1 MTSREAYISL
11 NRIEGIGPVR
21 VRALVE
27 ALGSP
32 EAVLSAASAELSAVR
47 GVGPKVAENIVSQ
60 RGGLDAG
67 REEAAAAKL
76 GARLVTP
83 VDGEYPAALKTIYD
97 PPLCLYVR
105 GTLEKKDEQALAV
118 VGTRRASH
126 YGAAQADRLAYQ
138 AAKAGFTIVSGLA
151 RGIDT
156 VAHQAALKAG
166 GRTLAVLGGALDKL
180 YPPENR
186 GLAEEIVENGALISE
201 FPLGREPDRT
211 TFPYRNRI
219 VSGLSKGAL
228 VVEAGLD
235 SGAMN
240 TAEQALEQGRSVMA
254 VPGRVDM
261 EGSRGPHR
269 LIQNGAR
276 LVEDLSDILKEFE
289 FLFPPGE
296 RARLARQQDARQRLT
311 LAPAEEAV
319 VRALWTEPELDFDV
333 LIRKTGMPSA
343 QLMTLSMQL
352 EMKRVLR
359 RLPGRRLALMDEI
372 RQWDL
377 APAEEQPQIPLKER
391 NNGTWRRI
399 W

>member
-1 MTSREAYISL
+1 MTSREAYITL

-21 VRALVE
+21 VRALCD

-32 EAVLSAASAELSAVR
+32 EAVLAAPASALSAVR
-47 GVGPKVAENIVSQ
+47 GVGPKGADAIVTQ
-60 RGGLDAG
+60 RAGLDAG

-83 VDGEYPAALKTIYD
+83 VDAEYPAPLKTIYD

-105 GTLEKKDEQALAV
+105 GTLEPKDDQALAI
-118 VGTRRASH
+118 VGTRRASS

-138 AAKAGFTIVSGLA
+138 VAKAGFTVVSGLA

-156 VAHQAALKAG
+156 VAHKAALKAG
-166 GRTLAVLGGALDKL
+166 GRTLAVLGGAIDKL

-186 GLAEEIVENGALISE
+186 ALAEEIAAHGALISE
-201 FPLGREPDRT
+201 FALGREPDRT

-219 VSGLSKGAL
+219 VSGLSKGVI

-254 VPGRVDM
+254 VPGRADM
-261 EGSRGPHR
+261 EGSQGPHR

-276 LVEDLSDILKEFE
+276 LVQDVSDVLKEFE
-289 FLFPPGE
+289 FLFPPVE
-296 RARLARQQDARQRLT
+296 QARLIRQQDARQRLT
-311 LAPAEEAV
+311 LAPAEESV

-333 LIRKTGMPSA
+333 LIRKTGLSSA
-343 QLMTLSMQL
+343 KLMTLSMQL

-377 APAEEQPQIPLKER
+377 PPAAETQSP
-391 NNGTWRRI
+391 
-399 W
+399 

>member
-21 VRALVE
+21 VRALCA

-32 EAVLSAASAELSAVR
+32 EAVLEASPAALAGVR
-47 GVGPKVAENIVSQ
+47 GIGPKVAENIVSQ
-60 RGGLDAG
+60 RSGLDAG

-83 VDGEYPAALKTIYD
+83 VDGDYPEPLKNIYD

-105 GTLEKKDEQALAV
+105 GTLEKKDEQALAI

-138 AAKAGFTIVSGLA
+138 VSKAGFAVVSGLA

-156 VAHQAALKAG
+156 VAHKAALKAG
-166 GRTLAVLGGALDKL
+166 GRTLAVLGGAMDKL

-186 GLAEEIVENGALISE
+186 ELAEEIVAHGALISE

-211 TFPYRNRI
+211 TFPYRNRV
-219 VSGLSKGAL
+219 VSGLSKGVL
-228 VVEAGLD
+228 VVEAGMD

-261 EGSRGPHR
+261 DGARGPHS
-269 LIQNGAR
+269 LIRNGAR
-276 LVEDLSDILKEFE
+276 LVEDLADILKEFE
-289 FLFPPGE
+289 FLFPPAE
-296 RARLARQQDARQRLT
+296 QARLVRGQDARQRLT
-311 LAPAEEAV
+311 LLPAEEAV
-319 VRALWTEPELDFDV
+319 VRALWTEPELDVDV
-333 LIRKTGMPSA
+333 LIRRTGLSSA
-343 QLMTLSMQL
+343 QLMTLTMQL

-372 RQWDL
+372 RGWEL
-377 APAEEQPQIPLKER
+377 PPAEETP
-391 NNGTWRRI
+391 
-399 W
+399 

>member
-1 MTSREAYISL
+1 MTSREAYILL
-11 NRIEGIGPVR
+11 NLIDGIGPVR
-21 VRALVE
+21 VRALCE

-32 EAVLSAASAELSAVR
+32 EAVLAASAVELSSVR
-47 GVGPKVAENIVSQ
+47 GVGPKVAEGIVAQ

-83 VDGEYPAALKTIYD
+83 VDEEYPAPLKTIYD

-105 GTLEKKDEQALAV
+105 GTLEKKDAQALAV

-126 YGAAQADRLAYQ
+126 YGAAQAERLAYQ
-138 AAKAGFTIVSGLA
+138 ASKAGFVVVSGLA
-151 RGIDT
+151 RCIDT
-156 VAHQAALKAG
+156 VAHKAALKAG

-186 GLAEEIVENGALISE
+186 ELAEEIAAHGALISE
-201 FPLGREPDRT
+201 FSLGREPDRT
-211 TFPYRNRI
+211 TFPYRNRV
-219 VSGLSKGAL
+219 VSGLSKGVL
-228 VVEAGLD
+228 VVEAGVD

-254 VPGRVDM
+254 VPGRVDL
-261 EGSRGPHR
+261 EGARGPHR

-276 LVEDLSDILKEFE
+276 LVEDLADILKEFE
-289 FLFPPGE
+289 FLFPPSE
-296 RARLARQQDARQRLT
+296 QARLVRQQDARQRLT
-311 LAPAEEAV
+311 LAPAEESV
-319 VRALWTEPELDFDV
+319 VRALWTEPELDVDV
-333 LIRKTGMPSA
+333 LIRRTGLSSA
-343 QLMTLSMQL
+343 QLMTLTMQL

-359 RLPGRRLALMDEI
+359 RLPGRRLALMEEI

-377 APAEEQPQIPLKER
+377 PPAAEQTP
-391 NNGTWRRI
+391 
-399 W
+399 

>member
-1 MTSREAYISL
+1 MTSREAYITL

-32 EAVLSAASAELSAVR
+32 EAVLAAPAAALAAVR
-47 GVGPKVAENIVSQ
+47 GIGPKVAENVVQQ
-60 RGGLDAG
+60 RDGLDAG
-67 REEAAAAKL
+67 REEEAAAKL

-83 VDGEYPAALKTIYD
+83 EDAEYPAPLKTIYD

-105 GTLEKKDEQALAV
+105 GTLEKKDDQALAV

-138 AAKAGFTIVSGLA
+138 AAKAGFMIVSGLA

-156 VAHQAALKAG
+156 VAHRAALKAG
-166 GRTLAVLGGALDKL
+166 GRTLAVLGGALDCL

-186 GLAEEIVENGALISE
+186 DLADQIAENGALISE

-211 TFPYRNRI
+211 TFPYRNRV
-219 VSGLSKGAL
+219 VSGLSKGVL
-228 VVEAGLD
+228 VVEAGVD

-240 TAEQALEQGRSVMA
+240 TAEQALEQGRSVLA
-254 VPGRVDM
+254 VPGRVDL
-261 EGSRGPHR
+261 EGARGPHR

-276 LVEDLSDILKEFE
+276 LVQDLEDILREFE
-289 FLFPPGE
+289 FLFPPAE
-296 RARLARQQDARQRLT
+296 QARLTRQQDARQRLT

-319 VRALWTEPELDFDV
+319 VRALWTEPELDVDV
-333 LIRKTGMPSA
+333 LIRKTGLSPA

-352 EMKRVLR
+352 EMKRVIR

-377 APAEEQPQIPLKER
+377 APAE
-391 NNGTWRRI
+391 TT
-399 W
+399 

>member
-1 MTSREAYISL
+1 MTTREAYIVL

-32 EAVLSAASAELSAVR
+32 EAVLSAPETALAAVR
-47 GVGPKVAENIVSQ
+47 GVGPKVAANIASQ
-60 RGGLDAG
+60 RNEMDAG
-67 REEAAAAKL
+67 REEAAAAKV

-83 VDGEYPAALKTIYD
+83 VDAEYPAPLKTIYD

-126 YGAAQADRLAYQ
+126 YGAAQADRLAYL
-138 AAKAGFTIVSGLA
+138 AAKAGFSIVSGLA

-156 VAHQAALKAG
+156 VAHKAALKAG
-166 GRTLAVLGGALDKL
+166 GRTLAVLGGAMDKL

-186 GLAEEIVENGALISE
+186 ELAEEIARNGALISE
-201 FPLGREPDRT
+201 FPMGREPDRT

-219 VSGLSKGAL
+219 VSGLSKGVL

-240 TAEQALEQGRSVMA
+240 TAEQALEQGRSVLA
-254 VPGRVDM
+254 VPGRVDL
-261 EGSRGPHR
+261 EGARGPHR

-276 LVEDLSDILKEFE
+276 LVEDLPDILKEFE
-289 FLFPPGE
+289 FLFPPDE
-296 RARLARQQDARQRLT
+296 QARLARRQDARQRLT
-311 LAPAEEAV
+311 LGPTEEAV
-319 VRALWTEPELDFDV
+319 VRALWAEPEMDFDV
-333 LIRKTGMPSA
+333 LIRKTGLSSA

-352 EMKRVLR
+352 EMKRVVR

-377 APAEEQPQIPLKER
+377 APAE
-391 NNGTWRRI
+391 TTS
-399 W
+399 

>member
-1 MTSREAYISL
+1 MTSREAYIVL
-11 NRIEGIGPVR
+11 NRIEGMGPVR
-21 VRALVE
+21 VRALCD

-32 EAVLSAASAELSAVR
+32 EAVLSASAAELSSVR
-47 GVGPKVAENIVSQ
+47 GVGPKGAEAIVAQ

-83 VDGEYPAALKTIYD
+83 VDAEYPAPLKGIYD

-126 YGAAQADRLAYQ
+126 YGAAQAERLAYLS
-138 AAKAGFTIVSGLA
+138 AKAGFTIVSGLA

-156 VAHQAALKAG
+156 VGHRAALKAG

-186 GLAEEIVENGALISE
+186 ELAEEIAAHGALISE

-219 VSGLSKGAL
+219 VSGLSKGVL

-240 TAEQALEQGRSVMA
+240 TAEQALEQGRSVLA

-261 EGSRGPHR
+261 DGARGPHR

-276 LVEDLSDILKEFE
+276 LVEDLPDILKEFE
-289 FLFPPGE
+289 FLFPPDE
-296 RARLARQQDARQRLT
+296 QARLLRRQDARQRLT
-311 LAPAEEAV
+311 LTPAEESV

-333 LIRKTGMPSA
+333 LIRKTEMSSA

-352 EMKRVLR
+352 EMKRVVR

-372 RQWDL
+372 RRWDL
-377 APAEEQPQIPLKER
+377 SPAEQP
-391 NNGTWRRI
+391 T
-399 W
+399 

>member
-1 MTSREAYISL
+1 MTSREAYIVL
-11 NRIEGIGPVR
+11 NRIEGMGPVR
-21 VRALVE
+21 ARALCE

-32 EAVLSAASAELSAVR
+32 EAALGASAGELAAVR
-47 GVGPKVAENIVSQ
+47 GVGRKVAEAIVTR
-60 RGGLDAG
+60 RGELDAG
-67 REEAAAAKL
+67 GEEAAAAKL
-76 GARLVTP
+76 GARLITP
-83 VDGEYPAALKTIYD
+83 VDGEYPEALKTIYD

-105 GTLEKKDEQALAV
+105 GTLEKRDAQALAV
-118 VGTRRASH
+118 VGTRRATA
-126 YGAAQADRLAYQ
+126 YGSAQADRLAFQ

-156 VAHQAALKAG
+156 VAHRAALKAG

-186 GLAEEIVENGALISE
+186 ELAEEIAGGGALISE

-219 VSGLSKGAL
+219 VSGLSKGVL
-228 VVEAGLD
+228 VVEAGVD

-240 TAEQALEQGRSVMA
+240 TAEQALEQGRAVMA

-261 EGSRGPHR
+261 EGARGPHR

-276 LVEDLSDILKEFE
+276 LVEELQDILREFE
-289 FLFPPGE
+289 FLFPPAE
-296 RARLARQQDARQRLT
+296 QARLARQQDARQRLT

-319 VRALWTEPELDFDV
+319 VRALWTEPEVDFDV
-333 LIRKTGMPSA
+333 LIRKTGLAPA
-343 QLMTLSMQL
+343 QLMTLAMQL
-352 EMKRVLR
+352 EMKRVIR
-359 RLPGRRLALMDEI
+359 RLPGRRLSLMDEI

-377 APAEEQPQIPLKER
+377 VPAEEP
-391 NNGTWRRI
+391 T
-399 W
+399 

>member
-11 NRIEGIGPVR
+11 NQIAGIGPVR
-21 VRALVE
+21 VRALCE
-27 ALGSP
+27 GLGSP
-32 EAVLSAASAELSAVR
+32 EAVLTASEAALSSVR
-47 GVGPKVAENIVSQ
+47 GIGPKVAENIVSQ
-60 RGGLDAG
+60 RGALDAG

-76 GARLVTP
+76 GARLTTP
-83 VDGEYPAALKTIYD
+83 VDADYPEPLKNIYD

-105 GTLEKKDEQALAV
+105 GTLEKKDAQALAI

-126 YGAAQADRLAYQ
+126 YGTAQADRLAYQ
-138 AAKAGFTIVSGLA
+138 ISKAGFVVVSGLA

-156 VAHQAALKAG
+156 VAHKAALKAG
-166 GRTLAVLGGALDKL
+166 GRTLAVLGGAMDKL

-186 GLAEEIVENGALISE
+186 ELAEEIVAHGALISE

-211 TFPYRNRI
+211 TFPYRNRV
-219 VSGLSKGAL
+219 VSGLSKGVL

-240 TAEQALEQGRSVMA
+240 TAEQALEQGRSVLA

-261 EGSRGPHR
+261 DGARGPHR

-276 LVEDLSDILKEFE
+276 LVEDLSDVLKEFE
-289 FLFPPGE
+289 FLFPPTE
-296 RARLARQQDARQRLT
+296 QARLVRQQDARQRLT
-311 LAPAEEAV
+311 LLPAEESV

-333 LIRKTGMPSA
+333 LIRKTGLSSA
-343 QLMTLSMQL
+343 QMMTLAMQL
-352 EMKRVLR
+352 EMKRVIR

-377 APAEEQPQIPLKER
+377 SPAEETP
-391 NNGTWRRI
+391 
-399 W
+399 

>member
-1 MTSREAYISL
+1 MTSREAYILL
-11 NRIEGIGPVR
+11 NQIEGIGPVR
-21 VRALVE
+21 ARALCE

-32 EAVLSAASAELSAVR
+32 EAVLAAPESQLAAVR
-47 GVGPKVAENIVSQ
+47 GIGPKVAENVGSQ
-60 RGGLDAG
+60 RRKLDAG
-67 REEAAAAKL
+67 REEAAAQEL

-83 VDGEYPAALKTIYD
+83 VDAEYPEVLKNIYD
-97 PPLCLYVR
+97 PPLCLYLR
-105 GTLEKKDEQALAV
+105 GTLVPQDAQALAI

-126 YGAAQADRLAYQ
+126 YGSAQADRLAYQ
-138 AAKAGFTIVSGLA
+138 VSKAGFTVVSGLA

-156 VAHQAALKAG
+156 VAHRAALKAG
-166 GRTLAVLGGALDKL
+166 GRTIAVLGGAMDKL

-186 GLAEEIVENGALISE
+186 ELAEEIVAHGALISE

-219 VSGLSKGAL
+219 VSGLSKGVL

-261 EGSRGPHR
+261 DGARGPHR

-276 LVEDLSDILKEFE
+276 LVQDLADILKEFE
-289 FLFPPGE
+289 FLFPPSE
-296 RARLARQQDARQRLT
+296 QARLLHQQDARQRLT
-311 LAPAEEAV
+311 LAPAEETV
-319 VRALWTEPELDFDV
+319 VRALWTEPELDIDV
-333 LIRKTGMPSA
+333 LIRRTGLSSA
-343 QLMTLSMQL
+343 QMMTLAMQL

-372 RQWDL
+372 RQWEL
-377 APAEEQPQIPLKER
+377 APADNPTP
-391 NNGTWRRI
+391 
-399 W
+399 

>member
-1 MTSREAYISL
+1 MTSREAYIIL
-11 NRIEGIGPVR
+11 NQIEGIGPVR
-21 VRALVE
+21 VRALGD

-32 EAVLSAASAELSAVR
+32 EAILAASAEELATVR
-47 GVGPKVAENIVSQ
+47 GIGPKVAAKIVEQ
-60 RGGLDAG
+60 RGQRQADA
-67 REEAAAAKL
+67 EEQAAARL

-83 VDGEYPAALKTIYD
+83 EDAEYPAPLKTIYD

-105 GTLEKKDEQALAV
+105 GTLDKKDDQALAI
-118 VGTRRASH
+118 VGTRRTTH
-126 YGAAQADRLAYQ
+126 YGEAQADRLAYQ
-138 AAKAGFTIVSGLA
+138 VAKAGFTVVSGLA

-156 VAHQAALKAG
+156 LAHQAALKAG
-166 GRTLAVLGGALDKL
+166 GRTFAVLGGAMDRI

-186 GLAEEIVENGALISE
+186 ELAEEIAEHGALISE

-211 TFPYRNRI
+211 TFPYRNRV
-219 VSGLSKGAL
+219 VSGLSKGVL

-254 VPGRVDM
+254 VPGRVDL
-261 EGSRGPHR
+261 EGARGPHR

-289 FLFPPGE
+289 FLFPPAE
-296 RARLARQQDARQRLT
+296 QARLVRQQDARQRLT
-311 LAPAEEAV
+311 LAPAEQAL
-319 VRALWTEPELDFDV
+319 VRVLWTEPELDFDV
-333 LIRKTGMPSA
+333 IIRRTGLTSA

-352 EMKRVLR
+352 EMKRIIR

-372 RQWDL
+372 RQWGEP
-377 APAEEQPQIPLKER
+377 PADGLPP
-391 NNGTWRRI
+391 
-399 W
+399 

>member
-1 MTSREAYISL
+1 MTSREAYIAL

-32 EAVLSAASAELSAVR
+32 EAVLAASPVALAAVR
-47 GVGPKVAENIVSQ
+47 GVGPKVAENVVAQ
-60 RGGLDAG
+60 RAGLDAG
-67 REEAAAAKL
+67 AEEAAAAKL

-83 VDGEYPAALKTIYD
+83 VDADYPAPLKTIYD

-126 YGAAQADRLAYQ
+126 YGAAQADRLAYL
-138 AAKAGFTIVSGLA
+138 AAKAGFAIVSGLA

-156 VAHQAALKAG
+156 VAHKAALKAG

-186 GLAEEIVENGALISE
+186 ELAEEIAAHGAVLSE

-211 TFPYRNRI
+211 TFPYRNRV
-219 VSGLSKGAL
+219 VSGLSKGVL

-240 TAEQALEQGRSVMA
+240 TAEQALEQGRSVLA

-261 EGSRGPHR
+261 DGARGPHR

-276 LVEDLSDILKEFE
+276 LVEDLPDILKEFE
-289 FLFPPGE
+289 FLFPPDE
-296 RARLARQQDARQRLT
+296 QARLARRQDARQRLT
-311 LAPAEEAV
+311 LAPGEEAL
-319 VRALWTEPELDFDV
+319 VRALWSEPELDFDV
-333 LIRKTGMPSA
+333 LIRKTGLTSA

-352 EMKRVLR
+352 EMKRVVR
-359 RLPGRRLALMDEI
+359 RLPGRRLALLDEI

-377 APAEEQPQIPLKER
+377 APAAATP
-391 NNGTWRRI
+391 
-399 W
+399 

>member
-1 MTSREAYISL
+1 MTSREAYIVL

-21 VRALVE
+21 VRALCDS
-27 ALGSP
+27 LGSP
-32 EAVLSAASAELSAVR
+32 EAVLSASAAELSAVK
-47 GVGPKVAENIVSQ
+47 GVGPKGAEGIVSQ
-60 RGGLDAG
+60 RRGLDAG
-67 REEAAAAKL
+67 REESAAAKL

-83 VDGEYPAALKTIYD
+83 VDGDYPEPLKGIYD

-105 GTLEKKDEQALAV
+105 GTLEKKDAQALGI
-118 VGTRRASH
+118 VGTRRASS
-126 YGAAQADRLAYQ
+126 YGTAQADRLAYQ
-138 AAKAGFTIVSGLA
+138 VSKAGFVVVSGLA

-166 GRTLAVLGGALDKL
+166 GRTLAVLGGAMDKL

-186 GLAEEIVENGALISE
+186 RLAEEIAARGALISE

-219 VSGLSKGAL
+219 VSGLSKGVL

-261 EGSRGPHR
+261 EGARGPHR

-289 FLFPPGE
+289 FLFPPAE
-296 RARLARQQDARQRLT
+296 QARLVRQQDARQRLT
-311 LAPAEEAV
+311 LLPAEQSV

-333 LIRKTGMPSA
+333 LIRKTGLSSA
-343 QLMTLSMQL
+343 QLMTLAMQL
-352 EMKRVLR
+352 EMKRIIR
-359 RLPGRRLALMDEI
+359 RLPGRRVALMDEI

-377 APAEEQPQIPLKER
+377 PPAEETP
-391 NNGTWRRI
+391 
-399 W
+399 

>member
-1 MTSREAYISL
+1 MTSREAYILL
-11 NRIEGIGPVR
+11 NMVDGIGPVR
-21 VRALVE
+21 VRAMCD
-27 ALGSP
+27 AFGSP
-32 EAVLSAASAELSAVR
+32 EAVWSAPAAALATVR
-47 GVGPKVAENIVSQ
+47 GIGPKVAEGIVSQ
-60 RGGLDAG
+60 RGGLDAE

-83 VDGEYPAALKTIYD
+83 VDEEYPAPLKNIYD

-105 GTLEKKDEQALAV
+105 GMLEKKDEQALAI

-126 YGAAQADRLAYQ
+126 YGSAQADTLAYQ
-138 AAKAGFTIVSGLA
+138 ASKAGFTVVSGLA

-156 VAHQAALKAG
+156 VAHKAALKAG
-166 GRTLAVLGGALDKL
+166 GRTLAVLGGAMDKL

-186 GLAEEIVENGALISE
+186 ELAEEIVEHGALISE
-201 FPLGREPDRT
+201 FTLGREPDRT

-219 VSGLSKGAL
+219 VSGLSKGVL
-228 VVEAGLD
+228 VVEAGVS

-261 EGSRGPHR
+261 EGARGPHR

-276 LVEDLSDILKEFE
+276 LVQELSDILKEFE
-289 FLFPPGE
+289 FLFPPDE
-296 RARLARQQDARQRLT
+296 QARLVRQQDARQRLT
-311 LAPAEEAV
+311 LAPAEETV
-319 VRALWTEPELDFDV
+319 VRALWTDPELDFDV
-333 LIRKTGMPSA
+333 LVRRTGLTSA

-352 EMKRVLR
+352 EMKRVVR

-372 RQWDL
+372 RRWDL
-377 APAEEQPQIPLKER
+377 PPAAEPS
-391 NNGTWRRI
+391 
-399 W
+399 

>member
-1 MTSREAYISL
+1 MTPREAYIVL
-11 NRIEGIGPVR
+11 NQIEGIGPVR
-21 VRALVE
+21 TRALCE

-32 EAVLSAASAELSAVR
+32 EAVLAAPASQLAGVR
-47 GVGPKVAENIVSQ
+47 GVGPKVAENIVAQ
-60 RGGLDAG
+60 RGRLDPG
-67 REEAAAAKL
+67 REEAVAARL

-83 VDGEYPAALKTIYD
+83 DDAEYTKPLKNIYD

-105 GTLEKKDEQALAV
+105 GAWEEQDEQALAI
-118 VGTRRASH
+118 VGTRRATH
-126 YGAAQADRLAYQ
+126 YGAAQAERLAYQ
-138 AAKAGFTIVSGLA
+138 AAKAGFTVVSGLA

-156 VAHQAALKAG
+156 VAHRAALKAG

-186 GLAEEIVENGALISE
+186 ELAEEIAAQGALLSE

-219 VSGLSKGAL
+219 VSGLSKGVL
-228 VVEAGLD
+228 VVEAGLE

-261 EGSRGPHR
+261 DGARGPHR

-276 LVEDLSDILKEFE
+276 LVADLADILKEFE
-289 FLFPPGE
+289 FLFPPAE
-296 RARLARQQDARQRLT
+296 QARLVRQQDARQRLT
-311 LAPAEEAV
+311 LAPAEEKV
-319 VRALWTEPELDFDV
+319 VRALWTEPEMDMDV
-333 LIRKTGMPSA
+333 LIRRTGLSSA
-343 QLMTLSMQL
+343 QIMTLAMQL

-372 RQWDL
+372 RQWEL
-377 APAEEQPQIPLKER
+377 PPAESA
-391 NNGTWRRI
+391 N
-399 W
+399 

>member
-1 MTSREAYISL
+1 MTSREAYIAL

-32 EAVLSAASAELSAVR
+32 EAVLAASPTALAAVR
-47 GVGPKVAENIVSQ
+47 GVGPKVAENVVAQ
-60 RGGLDAG
+60 RDGVDAG
-67 REEAAAAKL
+67 AEEAAAAKL
-76 GARLVTP
+76 GARLITP
-83 VDGEYPAALKTIYD
+83 VDADYPAPLKTIYD

-126 YGAAQADRLAYQ
+126 YGAAQADRLAYL
-138 AAKAGFTIVSGLA
+138 AAKAGFAIVSGLA

-156 VAHQAALKAG
+156 VAHKAALKAG

-180 YPPENR
+180 YPPENSE
-186 GLAEEIVENGALISE
+186 LAEEIAAHGAVLSE

-211 TFPYRNRI
+211 TFPYRNRV
-219 VSGLSKGAL
+219 VSGLSKGVL

-240 TAEQALEQGRSVMA
+240 TAEQALEQGRSVLA

-261 EGSRGPHR
+261 DGARGPHR

-276 LVEDLSDILKEFE
+276 LVADLPDILKEFE
-289 FLFPPGE
+289 FLFPPDE
-296 RARLARQQDARQRLT
+296 QARLARRQDARQRLT
-311 LAPAEEAV
+311 LAPGEEAL
-319 VRALWTEPELDFDV
+319 VRALWSEPELDFDV
-333 LIRKTGMPSA
+333 LIRKTGLTSA

-352 EMKRVLR
+352 EMKRVVR
-359 RLPGRRLALMDEI
+359 RLPGRRLALLDEI

-377 APAEEQPQIPLKER
+377 EPAAATP
-391 NNGTWRRI
+391 
-399 W
+399 

>member
-1 MTSREAYISL
+1 MTSREAYIAL

-32 EAVLSAASAELSAVR
+32 EAVLAASPAALAAVR
-47 GVGPKVAENIVSQ
+47 GVGPKVAENVVAQ
-60 RGGLDAG
+60 RDGLDAG
-67 REEAAAAKL
+67 AEEAAAAKL
-76 GARLVTP
+76 GARLITP
-83 VDGEYPAALKTIYD
+83 VDADYPAPLKTIYD

-126 YGAAQADRLAYQ
+126 YGAAQADRLAYL
-138 AAKAGFTIVSGLA
+138 AAKAGFAIVSGLA

-156 VAHQAALKAG
+156 VAHKAALKAG

-186 GLAEEIVENGALISE
+186 ELAEEIAAHGAVLSE

-211 TFPYRNRI
+211 TFPYRNRV
-219 VSGLSKGAL
+219 VSGLSKGVL

-240 TAEQALEQGRSVMA
+240 TAEQALEQGRSVLA

-261 EGSRGPHR
+261 DGARGPHR

-276 LVEDLSDILKEFE
+276 LVADLPDILKEFE
-289 FLFPPGE
+289 FLFPPDE
-296 RARLARQQDARQRLT
+296 QARLARRQDARQRLT
-311 LAPAEEAV
+311 LAPGEEAL
-319 VRALWTEPELDFDV
+319 VRALWSEPELDFDV
-333 LIRKTGMPSA
+333 LIRKTGLTSA

-352 EMKRVLR
+352 EMKRVVR
-359 RLPGRRLALMDEI
+359 RLPGRRLALLDEI

-377 APAEEQPQIPLKER
+377 EPAAATP
-391 NNGTWRRI
+391 
-399 W
+399 

>member
-1 MTSREAYISL
+1 MTSREAYILL
-11 NRIEGIGPVR
+11 NQIEGIGPVR
-21 VRALVE
+21 VRVMCE

-32 EAVLSAASAELSAVR
+32 EAVLSASPAELSAVR
-47 GVGPKVAENIVSQ
+47 GVGLKVAENIVSQ
-60 RGGLDAG
+60 RGGLNAG

-83 VDGEYPAALKTIYD
+83 VDAEYPEPLKNIYD

-105 GTLEKKDEQALAV
+105 GTLEKKDAQALAI

-126 YGAAQADRLAYQ
+126 YGTAQADRLAYQ
-138 AAKAGFTIVSGLA
+138 VSKAGFVVVSGLA

-156 VAHQAALKAG
+156 TAHKAALKAG
-166 GRTLAVLGGALDKL
+166 GRTLAVLGGAMDKL

-186 GLAEEIVENGALISE
+186 DLAEEIAGHGALISE
-201 FPLGREPDRT
+201 FSLGREPDRT
-211 TFPYRNRI
+211 TFPYRNRL
-219 VSGLSKGAL
+219 VSGLSKGVL
-228 VVEAGLD
+228 VVEAGVD

-261 EGSRGPHR
+261 DGARGPHR

-276 LVEDLSDILKEFE
+276 LVEDLADILKEFE
-289 FLFPPGE
+289 FLFPPAE
-296 RARLARQQDARQRLT
+296 QARLVRQQDARQRLT

-319 VRALWTEPELDFDV
+319 VRALWTEPEMDVDV
-333 LIRKTGMPSA
+333 LIRRTGLSSA

-352 EMKRVLR
+352 EMKRVIR

-377 APAEEQPQIPLKER
+377 SPAVEAP
-391 NNGTWRRI
+391 
-399 W
+399 

>member
-32 EAVLSAASAELSAVR
+32 EAVLSAAPAELSAVR

-377 APAEEQPQIPLKER
+377 APAEEQPQSP
-391 NNGTWRRI
+391 
-399 W
+399 

>member
-1 MTSREAYISL
+1 MTSREAYIAL

-32 EAVLSAASAELSAVR
+32 EAVLAASPAALAAVR
-47 GVGPKVAENIVSQ
+47 GVGPKVAENVVAQ
-60 RGGLDAG
+60 RDGLDAG
-67 REEAAAAKL
+67 AEEAAAAKL

-83 VDGEYPAALKTIYD
+83 VDADYPAPLKTIYD

-126 YGAAQADRLAYQ
+126 YGAAQADRLAYL
-138 AAKAGFTIVSGLA
+138 AAKAGFAIVSGLA

-156 VAHQAALKAG
+156 VAHKAALKAG

-186 GLAEEIVENGALISE
+186 ELAEEIAAHGAVLSE

-211 TFPYRNRI
+211 TFPYRNRV
-219 VSGLSKGAL
+219 VSGLSKGVL

-240 TAEQALEQGRSVMA
+240 TAEQALEQGRSVLA

-261 EGSRGPHR
+261 DGARGPHR

-276 LVEDLSDILKEFE
+276 LVADLPDILKEFE
-289 FLFPPGE
+289 FLFPPDE
-296 RARLARQQDARQRLT
+296 QARLARRQDARQRLT
-311 LAPAEEAV
+311 LAPGEEAL
-319 VRALWTEPELDFDV
+319 VRALWSEPELDFDV
-333 LIRKTGMPSA
+333 LIRKTGLTSA

-352 EMKRVLR
+352 EMKRVVR
-359 RLPGRRLALMDEI
+359 RLPGRRLALLDEI

-377 APAEEQPQIPLKER
+377 APAAATP
-391 NNGTWRRI
+391 
-399 W
+399 

>member
-1 MTSREAYISL
+1 MTSREAYIAL

-32 EAVLSAASAELSAVR
+32 EAVLAASPAALAAVR
-47 GVGPKVAENIVSQ
+47 GVGPKVAENVVAQ
-60 RGGLDAG
+60 RDGLDAG
-67 REEAAAAKL
+67 AEEAAAAKL

-83 VDGEYPAALKTIYD
+83 VDADYPAPLKTIYD

-126 YGAAQADRLAYQ
+126 YGAAQADRLAYL
-138 AAKAGFTIVSGLA
+138 AAKAGFAIVSGLA

-156 VAHQAALKAG
+156 VAHKAALKAG

-186 GLAEEIVENGALISE
+186 ELAEEIAAHGAVLSE

-211 TFPYRNRI
+211 TFPYRNRV
-219 VSGLSKGAL
+219 VSGLSKGVL

-240 TAEQALEQGRSVMA
+240 TAEQALEQGRSVLA

-261 EGSRGPHR
+261 DGARGPHR

-276 LVEDLSDILKEFE
+276 LVADLPDILKEFE
-289 FLFPPGE
+289 FLFPPDE
-296 RARLARQQDARQRLT
+296 QARLARRQDARQRLT
-311 LAPAEEAV
+311 LAPGEEAL
-319 VRALWTEPELDFDV
+319 VRALWSEPELDFDV
-333 LIRKTGMPSA
+333 LIRKTGLTSA

-352 EMKRVLR
+352 EMKRVVR
-359 RLPGRRLALMDEI
+359 RLPGRRLALLDEI

-377 APAEEQPQIPLKER
+377 EPTAATP
-391 NNGTWRRI
+391 
-399 W
+399 

>member
-21 VRALVE
+21 VRALCA

-32 EAVLSAASAELSAVR
+32 EAVLAASPAALAGVR
-47 GVGPKVAENIVSQ
+47 GIGPKVAENIVSQ

-83 VDGEYPAALKTIYD
+83 VDAEYPEPLKTIYD

-105 GTLEKKDEQALAV
+105 GTLEKKDAQALAI

-126 YGAAQADRLAYQ
+126 YGTAQADRLAYQ
-138 AAKAGFTIVSGLA
+138 ISKAGFTVVSGLA

-156 VAHQAALKAG
+156 VAHKAALKAG
-166 GRTLAVLGGALDKL
+166 GRTLAVLGGAMDKL

-186 GLAEEIVENGALISE
+186 ELAEEIVAHGALLSE

-211 TFPYRNRI
+211 TFPYRNRV
-219 VSGLSKGAL
+219 VSGLSKGVL

-261 EGSRGPHR
+261 DGARGPHR

-276 LVEDLSDILKEFE
+276 LVEDLADVLKEFE
-289 FLFPPGE
+289 FLFPPTE
-296 RARLARQQDARQRLT
+296 QARLVRQQDARQRLT
-311 LAPAEEAV
+311 LLPAEESV

-333 LIRKTGMPSA
+333 LIRKTGLSSA
-343 QLMTLSMQL
+343 QMMTLAMQL
-352 EMKRVLR
+352 EMKRVIR

-372 RQWDL
+372 RQWEL
-377 APAEEQPQIPLKER
+377 SPAQETP
-391 NNGTWRRI
+391 
-399 W
+399 

>member
-1 MTSREAYISL
+1 MTSREAYIAL

-32 EAVLSAASAELSAVR
+32 EAVLAASPVALAAVR
-47 GVGPKVAENIVSQ
+47 GVGPKVAENVVAQ
-60 RGGLDAG
+60 RAGLDAG
-67 REEAAAAKL
+67 AEEAAAAKL

-83 VDGEYPAALKTIYD
+83 VDADYPAPLKTIYD

-126 YGAAQADRLAYQ
+126 YGAAQADRLAYL
-138 AAKAGFTIVSGLA
+138 AAKAGFAIVSGLA

-186 GLAEEIVENGALISE
+186 ELAEEIAAHGAVLSE

-211 TFPYRNRI
+211 TFPYRNRV
-219 VSGLSKGAL
+219 VSGLSKGVL

-240 TAEQALEQGRSVMA
+240 TAEQALEQGRSVLA

-261 EGSRGPHR
+261 DGARGPHR
-269 LIQNGAR
+269 LIQTGAR
-276 LVEDLSDILKEFE
+276 LVEDLPDILKEFE
-289 FLFPPGE
+289 FLFPPDE
-296 RARLARQQDARQRLT
+296 QARLARRQDARQRLT
-311 LAPAEEAV
+311 LAPGEEAL
-319 VRALWTEPELDFDV
+319 VRALWSEPELDFDV
-333 LIRKTGMPSA
+333 LIRKTGLTSA

-352 EMKRVLR
+352 EMKRVVR
-359 RLPGRRLALMDEI
+359 RLPGRRLALLDEI

-377 APAEEQPQIPLKER
+377 APAAATP
-391 NNGTWRRI
+391 
-399 W
+399 